1 MDLNCRKSNL
11 EFLLKETYLNEEKS
25 YLYFNV
31 ENILELQKNQI
42 WNLMIE
48 NTILIWK
55 KSDLEFKRKEN
66 MFCDVK
72 HWIWNLMQREL
83 YLNVGKIRSEILC
96 KGKHI

>member
-1 MDLNCRKSNL
+1 
-11 EFLLKETYLNEEKS
+11 
-25 YLYFNV
+25 
-31 ENILELQKNQI
+31 
-42 WNLMIE
+42 MIE